1 MDMAK
6 ISAEAQSFKVGIAWI
21 YYQTKLTFLEISKQK
36 ARHKLKYLILYI
48 AIHLESVVNQD
59 F

>member
-1 MDMAK
+1 MGIDK
-6 ISAEAQSFKVGIAWI
+6 IFAMVQPSKIGLAGI

-36 ARHKLKYLILYI
+36 TGNKLTYHILY
-48 AIHLESVVNQD
+48 